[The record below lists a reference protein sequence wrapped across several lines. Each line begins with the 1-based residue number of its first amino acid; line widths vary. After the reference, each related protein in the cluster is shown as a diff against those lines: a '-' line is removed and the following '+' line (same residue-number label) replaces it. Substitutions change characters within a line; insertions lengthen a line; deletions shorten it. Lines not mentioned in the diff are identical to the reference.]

1 MPVSAEKFFAADHCK
16 KYRCRN
22 HNQYHEK
29 PCRFRLQQ
37 NQARGRTNDAEDSKP
52 LDQQVNGFLPAR
64 STQTVQGC
72 PVNRRIAGEPEDQ
85 ACPDIHFQNRASGH
99 PAGHQQ
105 GGCCG
110 NEHQC
115 AVFYFP
121 RIIRIFQEPAVL
133 CQPAR
138 HLIGPVKKGVDSAK
152 HAGAREVFLVAE
164 PMAAAI
170 GVGLPVDQPSGNMII
185 DIGGGT
191 TEIAVIALN
200 GIVCDTSIRVGGDE
214 LDEAI
219 VSYIKKNHN
228 LLIGDQ
234 TAENIKKTIGSA
246 YKFDEER
253 EMEVKGLYQVS
264 GVPKTLKIS
273 SVEIREAL
281 MEPIQA
287 ICDALKQSLE
297 QTPPELAA
305 DIKDRGIVLTGG
317 GALIKGLPELLR
329 EQTDLP
335 INLMDD
341 PLFCVVLGTGKIL
354 DDFDRY
360 RPVIMQSGRN

>member
-1 MPVSAEKFFAADHCK
+1 ML
-16 KYRCRN
+16 N
-22 HNQYHEK
+22 
-29 PCRFRLQQ
+29 RLQAMF
-37 NQARGRTNDAEDSKP
+37 NNDIAIDLGTANTLVYIKGKGIVLNEPSVVAVEKATDRVYAVGAAAKAMLGKTPDSIAAIRPMKDGVIADFEVCEYMLREFIKQAQKKR
-52 LDQQVNGFLPAR
+52 
-64 STQTVQGC
+64 
-72 PVNRRIAGEPEDQ
+72 
-85 ACPDIHFQNRASGH
+85 HFVA
-99 PAGHQQ
+99 
-105 GGCCG
+105 
-110 NEHQC
+110 
-115 AVFYFP
+115 P
-121 RIIRIFQEPAVL
+121 RIIVCVPSGITEVEKRAV
-133 CQPAR
+133 R
-138 HLIGPVKKGVDSAK
+138 DSAK
-152 HAGAREVFLVAE
+152 HAGAREVYLVAE
-164 PMAAAI
+164 PVAAAI

-214 LDEAI
+214 MDEAI

-234 TAENIKKTIGSA
+234 TAEMIKKTIGSA
-246 YKFDEER
+246 HKAGDEA

-264 GVPKTLKIS
+264 GVPRTMKIS
-273 SVEIREAL
+273 SAEIREAL
-281 MEPIQA
+281 QESVEQIV
-287 ICDALKQSLE
+287 DALRHALE

-317 GALIKGLPELLR
+317 GALLKGLPELLR

-354 DDFDRY
+354 DDIEKY
-360 RPVIMQSGRN
+360 RPVIMR